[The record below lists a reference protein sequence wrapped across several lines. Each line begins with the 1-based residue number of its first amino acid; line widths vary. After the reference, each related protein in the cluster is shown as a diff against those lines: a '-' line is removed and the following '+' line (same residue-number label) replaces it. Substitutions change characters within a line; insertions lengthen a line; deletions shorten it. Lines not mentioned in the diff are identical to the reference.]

1 MQGALGPLM
10 GGEGWAENGGNWTA
24 QEDAQ
29 VPSSCHHHT
38 CFSHQERGRPERHL
52 LCLHHDPGDAQVSQH
67 GRCLLRCKDPPQLQ
81 AKHGGDLGK
90 RQALPVSVLAAAPCA
105 SAFLQAPSRVARCW
119 GMHAPQNTS
128 FPIPNPTSD
137 WGILQEH
144 VSVSSP
150 AGWAGWVGGSL
161 LKATLVLL
169 SSRCADVPLALGLPE
184 THPWFNRAGSQ
195 G

>member
-1 MQGALGPLM
+1 MVQD
-10 GGEGWAENGGNWTA
+10 
-24 QEDAQ
+24 DAQ
-29 VPSSCHHHT
+29 VPSSCHRHA

-90 RQALPVSVLAAAPCA
+90 HQAPPVSALAAAPCA
-105 SAFLQAPSRVARCW
+105 SAFLQASGRGARCW
-119 GMHAPQNTS
+119 GMLAPQNTS
-128 FPIPNPTSD
+128 FPIPNPISV

-150 AGWAGWVGGSL
+150 AGWAGWVSESL
-161 LKATLVLL
+161 LKAALVLP
-169 SSRCADVPLALGLPE
+169 SSRCADVPLARGLPE
-184 THPWFNRAGSQ
+184 IHPWTNRAGSQ